1 MIPVNDAAI
10 IIHAALAP
18 LLARC
23 EVQRIEWSGDTAL
36 IIDNWHVLHG
46 RAEAPAF
53 EQLRILQRVYVE

>member
-36 IIDNWHVLHG
+36 IFAYCNEFMWSEI
-46 RAEAPAF
+46 
-53 EQLRILQRVYVE
+53 